1 MSYLMYTLPNPYPQ
15 HTHFAQNKRSY
26 YDFYARTN
34 LIMPAAFYRK
44 KDISWRDYGADILVA
59 TPSEMTIGDL
69 LLPSDLFFFWKC
81 RPGWM
86 KNLLL
91 NFWRARQILLNACWI
106 RLKKWQVQIDFVTVF
121 DAILTSRQTREK
133 LQCLYENLMSNN
145 FRKTAVLKKISIVN

>member
-1 MSYLMYTLPNPYPQ
+1 MYTLPNPYPQ

-44 KDISWRDYGADILVA
+44 KGYFMKRLWCWHTCSYPLRNDHWRP
-59 TPSEMTIGDL
+59 PSAFW
-69 LLPSDLFFFWKC
+69 SFFFLKC

-106 RLKKWQVQIDFVTVF
+106 RLKKWQVQIDLVTVF

-145 FRKTAVLKKISIVN
+145 FCKTAVLKKYQL